1 MCVCHLLF
9 QTGIPVKCSPGEQ
22 KGSQGEQK
30 GSQGEQI
37 GSQGELKN
45 SSKEQKSST
54 GAQDGSTDDQ
64 LVEGI
69 TSYTATKQREYINIL
84 EENKFKSSSH
94 TLLLPRFNPL

>member
-1 MCVCHLLF
+1 MILSPVITLSLSNNIAQAIKKLFLTKNPGRSKNACDCHFLF

-30 GSQGEQI
+30 GSQGEQK
-37 GSQGELKN
+37 GSLG
-45 SSKEQKSST
+45 EQKSST

-69 TSYTATKQREYINIL
+69 TSYTATKQ
-84 EENKFKSSSH
+84 
-94 TLLLPRFNPL
+94 